1 MVRDMIEID
10 GVVIL
15 LIQITCQTGEK
26 AIEYYSMF
34 SDRNQLFAISLTDYN
49 LFLNFEILQ

>member
-15 LIQITCQTGEK
+15 LIQITCQTGKK

-34 SDRNQLFAISLTDYN
+34 SDRNQLFAISLTEYN